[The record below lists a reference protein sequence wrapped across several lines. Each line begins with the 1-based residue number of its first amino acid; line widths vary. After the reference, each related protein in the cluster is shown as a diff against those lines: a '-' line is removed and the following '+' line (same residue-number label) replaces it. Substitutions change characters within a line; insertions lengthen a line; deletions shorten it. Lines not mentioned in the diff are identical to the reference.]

1 MVPVQSASSSSDLAK
16 PVQVKSDAVDSTGAF
31 GQMLKSQ
38 QTESSPGDKEAQ
50 RTQAILNFYEIHQRS
65 QITGVPTAEYNAAVA
80 ALGLDAEKD
89 PFAAI
94 KLLQDKGFEMG
105 APSLGAILKYGATPQ
120 VSGNQSYVAQVE
132 ETKHGTT
139 PMTAP
144 TTVPKAA
151 PKTVPLEAETTQALL
166 QVQAQ
171 LDEPAPE
178 VVDQRPE
185 QSAVAQEIQTLN
197 QQFGGVLGSSGNYF
211 EAVKHMSE
219 QVDITPYLSM
229 TLAQALPLI
238 AEALESNQ
246 LGMTTDRWL
255 QSKG

>member
-1 MVPVQSASSSSDLAK
+1 MRVPIQPTSSSMDLAK
-16 PVQVKSDAVDSTGAF
+16 PAPVKTDAVDSTGAF
-31 GQMLKSQ
+31 GQVLKSQ
-38 QTESSPGDKEAQ
+38 QTGPSPTDKEAQ
-50 RTQAILNFYEIHQRS
+50 RAQAILNFYEVHQRS

-105 APSLGAILKYGATPQ
+105 APSLGAILKYGSVPQ
-120 VSGNQSYVAQVE
+120 VNGNQSYLAQADEAKRSPKPNPAAFAVDS
-132 ETKHGTT
+132 TT
-139 PMTAP
+139 A
-144 TTVPKAA
+144 
-151 PKTVPLEAETTQALL
+151 QL
-166 QVQAQ
+166 QVQAPKP
-171 LDEPAPE
+171 EPSGQE

-211 EAVKHMSE
+211 DAVKHMSK
-219 QVDITPYLSM
+219 QLDITPYLSM

-238 AEALESNQ
+238 AEALEANQ

-255 QSKG
+255 QGKG